1 MGERTTLPL
10 RILSRSRL
18 GSTRQT
24 GINRESNGAGVW
36 WREVAWREPA
46 CTLDNEMLRLRTLG
60 GLTLYRG
67 DEALTG
73 PATQRRRLA
82 VLALLAGVR
91 AAGMSR
97 DKLMAYLWPE
107 SDDERARHVLNQL
120 LYAQRRQ
127 FGEDGLFLG
136 QKTLRLNPAVV
147 WSDLDAF
154 EAALDGDQPAKA
166 VSLYLGPFLDGFFL
180 KGAPEF
186 DRWAEAQRDRLARRF
201 QSAISSLARRSAAAG
216 EWESAIDWW
225 RRGIDANPLDPQA
238 ALGLLEALIES
249 GDRPAA
255 IRYAR
260 EYEERLRS
268 ELEVAPDPAFTSLVD
283 RTR

>member
-1 MGERTTLPL
+1 MVL
-10 RILSRSRL
+10 I
-18 GSTRQT
+18 GSPSSTQQASPR
-24 GINRESNGAGVW
+24 R
-36 WREVAWREPA
+36 
-46 CTLDNEMLRLRTLG
+46 
-60 GLTLYRG
+60 GL
-67 DEALTG
+67 
-73 PATQRRRLA
+73 RRLA
-82 VLALLAGVR
+82 ALAVPTAVIGATLLSAP
-91 AAGMSR
+91 AANADAPAAPG
-97 DKLMAYLWPE
+97 
-107 SDDERARHVLNQL
+107 
-120 LYAQRRQ
+120 
-127 FGEDGLFLG
+127 
-136 QKTLRLNPAVV
+136 TLTVDYSSGPVV
-147 WSDLDAF
+147 WTVPAGTYDVWVTAVGGSGADGSDLDAF

>member
-1 MGERTTLPL
+1 M
-10 RILSRSRL
+10 LSRPRL

-24 GINRESNGAGVW
+24 GINRESTSAGVW
-36 WREVAWREPA
+36 WEEVAWKELA
-46 CTLDNEMLRLRTLG
+46 CSLEREMLRLRTLG

-73 PATQRRRLA
+73 AATQRRRLA
-82 VLALLAGVR
+82 VLALLAGFR
-91 AAGMSR
+91 ASGLSR
-97 DKLMAYLWPE
+97 DKLLAYLWPE

-154 EAALDGDQPAKA
+154 EAALDGSELPEA

-186 DRWAEAQRDRLARRF
+186 ERWADTQRDRLARRF
-201 QSAISSLARRSAAAG
+201 QSAVSTLASRSAAAG
-216 EWESAIDWW
+216 EWESAADWW
-225 RRGIDANPLDPQA
+225 RRGTSADPLDPQA
-238 ALGLLEALIES
+238 ALGLLQALIEL

-255 IRYAR
+255 IRHAR
-260 EYEERLRS
+260 LYEERIRS
-268 ELEVAPDPAFTSLVD
+268 ELGVAPDLAFTSTVD
-283 RTR
+283 RIR